1 MKGIAEVYG
10 RDEEDWLQERR
21 QVLADSGSDDG
32 SMKDARLGG
41 GVSHQSFGAFGAL
54 SLLVMRFVGSVG
66 CAG

>member
-1 MKGIAEVYG
+1 MEVSYLVKGIAEVYG

-41 GVSHQSFGAFGAL
+41 GVSHQSFGAF
-54 SLLVMRFVGSVG
+54 
-66 CAG
+66 